1 VARNDIGYYS
11 LAGEARLMGWA
22 VILLPDEKADA
33 SARRVW
39 RAVQAAGFR
48 SVSFEGDSYPH
59 VSLMLL
65 ETQDGTL
72 EAAVQRFAAG
82 TAPAAVSFASVSS
95 FGQDVIYLSPEPTA
109 ALYEM
114 NRSLTREMGALAA
127 LADPH
132 YLPGEWRPH
141 MSAAFSIPEGG
152 FKRAMRAVKGS
163 FAPFRATFGSVAV
176 VKYNPVKLVGTYALG
191 GNTASRTP

>member
-1 VARNDIGYYS
+1 
-11 LAGEARLMGWA
+11 MGWA

-48 SVSFEGDSYPH
+48 SVFFEGDSYPH
-59 VSLMLL
+59 VSLMVL

-72 EAAVQRFAAG
+72 ESAVRRFAAE
-82 TAPAAVSFASVSS
+82 TPPATVTFAAIGS
-95 FGQDVIYLSPEPTA
+95 FGQDVIYLSPEPMA

-114 NRSLTREMGALAA
+114 NRRLTREMGALAA

-152 FKRAMRAVKGS
+152 FKSAMRAVTGS
-163 FAPFRATFGSVAV
+163 FAPFQATFGSIAV
-176 VKYNPVKLVGTYALG
+176 VKYNPVKIVGAYALG
-191 GNTASRTP
+191 GNAASPT